1 MKQVKLRSM
10 LVLALIAV
18 LGAGVVLFCVRY
30 VVRGGQW
37 AAFSANDHA
46 YRNGRLALGQ
56 VLDRNGVL
64 LYDGASGSWA
74 EDGVIRRATLHV
86 VGDRD
91 DNISTSAKAALRQ
104 RLVGFDS
111 LTGTSAGGHKVY
123 LTIDAELNAAALEAL
138 NGRKGA
144 VAVYNYR
151 TGDVLCMVSS
161 PTFDPAEPPEIR
173 DGDSRYDGVY
183 LNRVLSST
191 FAPGSVFKLVT
202 TAAALENLD
211 GALDRHFTCTGRLE
225 LDGGVITCP
234 YAHGDM
240 DLYDALARSC
250 NCAYAQ
256 MAVELGGGTLAQYA
270 EKAGLTQGFSVSGI
284 SAAAGQFTAGQGADL
299 GWSGVGQDK
308 DLANPCA
315 LMTLMG
321 GIAREG
327 EAVVPKLVAKESVT
341 GTGIPAAFPDGKETY
356 SVFSQSTCQRLK
368 AMMRNNVTS
377 QYGQSQFGDL
387 AVCAKSGTAEVGSG
401 EPHAWFTGFIDDP
414 DHPLAFV
421 VLVENGGGGA
431 KVAGSIA
438 AKVLLQATAE

>member
-74 EDGVIRRATLHV
+74 EDGVIRRATLHA

-104 RLVGFDS
+104 RLVGFDP

-123 LTIDAELNAAALEAL
+123 LTIDAELNTAALEAL

-202 TAAALENLD
+202 TAAALEQLD
-211 GALDRHFTCTGRLE
+211 GTLDRHFTCTGRLE

-234 YAHGDM
+234 YAHGEM

-256 MAVELGGGTLAQYA
+256 LAVELGGGTLAQYA
-270 EKAGLTQGFSVSGI
+270 EKAGLTQSFSVSGI

-299 GWSGVGQDK
+299 GWSGVGQYD
-308 DLANPCA
+308 DLVNPCA
-315 LMTLMG
+315 FLRFLG
-321 GIAREG
+321 SWPG
-327 EAVVPKLVAKESVT
+327 AKQWGPGWCIRRPPCT
-341 GTGIPAAFPDGKETY
+341 AFP
-356 SVFSQSTCQRLK
+356 CR
-368 AMMRNNVTS
+368 
-377 QYGQSQFGDL
+377 
-387 AVCAKSGTAEVGSG
+387 GTARRR
-401 EPHAWFTGFIDDP
+401 
-414 DHPLAFV
+414 
-421 VLVENGGGGA
+421 
-431 KVAGSIA
+431 
-438 AKVLLQATAE
+438 